1 MNSLGLALARGHFR
15 RAYGQDEALGVPE
28 DGEVRRPVDEVGGE
42 QLVELGDRAHGLG
55 VERDDD
61 VAIAQS
67 GN

>member
-15 RAYGQDEALGVPE
+15 RAYGEDETLGVPE
-28 DGEVRRPVDEVGGE
+28 DREVRRPVDEVGRE
-42 QLVELGDRAHGLG
+42 QLVELGDRAHGMS

-61 VAIAQS
+61 VAFAQS